1 MVKTLRARGGLVGK
15 ADSCDVV
22 VVGAGNAALA
32 AAVAARQAGAKRVV
46 VLEKAPLE
54 QRGGNTHYSGGIYRF
69 AYDELAKLLPLLP
82 ADAPAEE
89 RNLEGFQTYLPADF
103 RADLMRVTDGRTDPE
118 LSDLLISRSYDTV
131 RWVAGL
137 GVRIEFAAKTH
148 NGVRRNL
155 VKYSKGAVIRA
166 EHHGV
171 GLSKMWF
178 DIAEGNGIEIR
189 YESAATGLM
198 VNAQGAVCGAEYRG
212 SNGPQTLRAAS
223 VVLGAGGF
231 ESNPAWRAQYLGRPW
246 DHAKVRGTAFNQGDG
261 LRMAMDI
268 GAMPFGNW
276 TGCHATPI
284 AADAPAYGDRK
295 LTDRSNRVSYI
306 YSVMLNTR
314 GERFLDEGFE
324 QQLHTYAR
332 YGGVILNQPG
342 SLAFQIFD
350 QKVVHLLEPRYSTS
364 APIVAQTL
372 EDLVAQLP
380 LNRGTAMRTLNEF
393 NAAAR
398 DEHAFDPTRKD
409 GLRTKGLPI
418 DKTNWAQRLDTPP
431 FVCYPATGGITFTF
445 GGLKIDANARVIG
458 TDWRPI
464 TGLYACGEMV
474 GGLFHGN
481 YPGGSGLTSGAVFGR
496 IAGTAAA
503 GA

>member
-1 MVKTLRARGGLVGK
+1 MPKTET
-15 ADSCDVV
+15 CDVV

-32 AAVAARQAGAKRVV
+32 AAVAALQAGAKKVV

-54 QRGGNTHYSGGIYRF
+54 ARGGNTHYSGGIYRF
-69 AYDELAKLLPLLP
+69 AYDDVSKLLPLLP

-89 RNLEGFQTYLPADF
+89 RNLDGFQVYRAEDF
-103 RADLMRVTDGRTDPE
+103 RADLMRVTEGRSDPE
-118 LSDLLISRSYDTV
+118 LSDILISRSYDTV
-131 RWVAGL
+131 RWLCGL
-137 GVRIEFAAKTH
+137 GVRVEFAAKMV

-171 GLSKMWF
+171 GLSRMWF
-178 DIAEGNGIEIR
+178 DIAAKAGADIR
-189 YESAATGLM
+189 YETGATAL
-198 VNAQGAVCGAEYRG
+198 VLDAKGAVCGVEL
-212 SNGPQTLRAAS
+212 SGPTGRRTLRARS
-223 VVLGAGGF
+223 VVLGSGGF

-261 LRMAMDI
+261 LRMALEA

-284 AADAPAYGDRK
+284 AAEAPPYGDRV

-314 GERFLDEGFE
+314 GERFLDEGFD

-350 QKVVHLLEPRYSTS
+350 QKVTSLLEPRYSTS
-364 APIVAQTL
+364 TPLVAPTL
-372 EDLVAQLP
+372 EALVEQLP
-380 LNRGTAMRTLNEF
+380 VDRETAMRTLREF

-398 DEHAFDPTRKD
+398 EEKPFDPARKD
-409 GLRTKGLPI
+409 GLRTRGLAI
-418 DKTNWAQRLDTPP
+418 DKTNWAQRLDAPP

-445 GGLKIDANARVIG
+445 GGVKVDARARVIG

-464 TGLYACGEMV
+464 PGLYACGEMV

-496 IAGTAAA
+496 IAGTCAA
-503 GA
+503 GANR